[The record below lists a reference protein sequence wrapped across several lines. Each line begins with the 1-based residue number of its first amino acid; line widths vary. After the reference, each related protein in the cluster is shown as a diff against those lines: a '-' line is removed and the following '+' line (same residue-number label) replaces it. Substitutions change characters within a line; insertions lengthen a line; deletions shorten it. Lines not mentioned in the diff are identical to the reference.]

1 MFVGVQFLLYGILC
15 LLLAV
20 FDLIDDFVTRVLPR
34 IGSQQ
39 QGYDRTDG
47 SSAQK
52 RKKALTFHDFNFLR
66 FEK

>member
-1 MFVGVQFLLYGILC
+1 MGVQFLLYGILY

-39 QGYDRTDG
+39 QGYDRTDEIG
-47 SSAQK
+47 RASC
-52 RKKALTFHDFNFLR
+52 RER
-66 FEK
+66 V